1 MEDSMYL
8 IKGEQLCHMRAW
20 LFGESREMKGGEG
33 MEVIKKNSEN
43 GYPKYFFP
51 DGTEIGTYPMTSF
64 PYT

>member
-1 MEDSMYL
+1 
-8 IKGEQLCHMRAW
+8 
-20 LFGESREMKGGEG
+20 MKGGEG